1 MFYLTSETVV
11 TPVVDHKTLWRMG
24 IFQMDEYL
32 DTKLQGARCDP
43 GTHPFV
49 PSLMSRRADVLV
61 VLLVELVSSL
71 YYSVEGA
78 FARHLNWHDLRKQ
91 GK

>member
-49 PSLMSRRADVLV
+49 PSFTVTESGCFGC
-61 VLLVELVSSL
+61 SF
-71 YYSVEGA
+71 G
-78 FARHLNWHDLRKQ
+78 
-91 GK
+91 